1 MITVNQAHK
10 NELKMHGSIHNP
22 MHSSMHDPVHGSVE
36 YKSIYFIVF
45 SSILFILCLSSLAR
59 KLIHPLTSSTYQ
71 HRESP
76 LAQARS
82 AADSSVPYIF
92 KR

>member
-1 MITVNQAHK
+1 MITVNQADK
-10 NELKMHGSIHNP
+10 GELKMHGSIHK
-22 MHSSMHDPVHGSVE
+22 SIE
-36 YKSIYFIVF
+36 YKSIYFLVF
-45 SSILFILCLSSLAR
+45 SSILLVVCLSSLAK
-59 KLIHPLTSSTYQ
+59 KLAHPLTGSSDQ

-76 LAQARS
+76 LAQARG